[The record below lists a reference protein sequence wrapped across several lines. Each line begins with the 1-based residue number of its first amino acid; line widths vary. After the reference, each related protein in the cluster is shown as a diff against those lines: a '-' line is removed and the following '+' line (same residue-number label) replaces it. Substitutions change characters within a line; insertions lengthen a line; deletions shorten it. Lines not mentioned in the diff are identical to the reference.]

1 MKMLENKWN
10 DLNIVWLMD
19 LLNIGEENDMEIK
32 DRRLDLILV
41 ELTYWD
47 EEKKHSYGEMT
58 KWKPMNLG

>member
-19 LLNIGEENDMEIK
+19 LNIGEENEMEIK

-47 EEKKHSYGEMT
+47 EEKKHSNGEMT
-58 KWKPMNLG
+58 KWKQMNLG